1 MMILFSVQRIDVC
14 VFSGI
19 SNDMNIEIAV
29 GIVIDVD
36 ADMGVGIGIEE
47 SILIVN

>member
-1 MMILFSVQRIDVC
+1 MLFNVQRIGVC
-14 VFSGI
+14 VLTGI
-19 SNDMNIEIAV
+19 SNDMNIEIAS